1 MKVCKLE
8 FGWIDK
14 NTFGLYDFET
24 KRVKISLALALV
36 DIFIHEAIHEFNP
49 NATEKEIIKKTAR
62 KLNRL
67 TRKDIKEI
75 GRFIWAC
82 FENEL
87 KLYIQKR
94 KADENETQR

>member
-1 MKVCKLE
+1 MQDCELK

-14 NTFGLYDFET
+14 NTFGLYDTET
-24 KRVKISLALALV
+24 KRVKISIVLALV
-36 DIFIHEAIHEFNP
+36 RIFIHEYIHELNP
-49 NATEKEIIKKTAR
+49 DATEKEIIKKTTR

-67 TRKDIKEI
+67 TRKEIKEI

-94 KADENETQR
+94 RGEK

>member
-14 NTFGLYDFET
+14 NTFGLYDSET
-24 KRVKISLALALV
+24 KRVKINLVSALV
-36 DIFIHEAIHEFNP
+36 YIFIHEAIHELNP
-49 NATEKEIIKKTAR
+49 NATEKAVIKKTAR

-67 TRKDIKEI
+67 TRKEITEI
-75 GRFIWAC
+75 GNFIWAC

-94 KADENETQR
+94 KAGEK